1 MGEVTPPE
9 DRARFEVLPFPGIVE
24 EAARLPRPVR
34 VTVTCSP
41 MQGPDR
47 ATEAAGG
54 LRQLEHSVTVH
65 VAARMVRD
73 RDHLGRLLAG
83 LTDAGVD
90 DLFLIGGDIES
101 PVGEYASAVDLL
113 PLVVERAQRPGTIG
127 IAGYPEGHPRIPVE
141 DLDHALRDKSRLA
154 DYVVTQMCFDP
165 EALHTWIVRQREQGM
180 ELPVVIGMPGRV
192 ARRKLLKMSARI
204 GVGPSIDFLRKQK
217 GLRRLLS
224 RRSTADR
231 LYDGL
236 APLLDDPDL
245 AVAGFQ
251 YFTFNELLQTWE
263 WHQRKGASHHK
274 GSNGIPARCGTA
286 GHPGISA
293 QESR

>member
-1 MGEVTPPE
+1 MGEVTPAE

-41 MQGPDR
+41 KQGPDR
-47 ATEAAGG
+47 AVEVAAG
-54 LRQLEHSVTVH
+54 LRRLDHSVTVH

-90 DLFLIGGDIES
+90 DLFLIGGDIED

-113 PLVVERAQRPGTIG
+113 PLVVDHAQRPGMIG
-127 IAGYPEGHPRIPVE
+127 IAGYPEGHPRISGE
-141 DLDHALRDKSRLA
+141 DLDQALRDKSRLA

-217 GLRRLLS
+217 GLRSCSRGARRPTGSTTASPRCSTTRTWRSPAFNTSPSTSSS
-224 RRSTADR
+224 RR
-231 LYDGL
+231 
-236 APLLDDPDL
+236 
-245 AVAGFQ
+245 
-251 YFTFNELLQTWE
+251 
-263 WHQRKGASHHK
+263 
-274 GSNGIPARCGTA
+274 GSGTRRRPPR
-286 GHPGISA
+286 GHGISA
-293 QESR
+293 QESQR